1 MSEKDEQDLGLLLLY
16 MLHLQQK
23 KKEHENLQI
32 KRRQLPIKT
41 LLRKG

>member
-1 MSEKDEQDLGLLLLY
+1 MSEKDEQYLG
-16 MLHLQQK
+16 LHLQQ